1 MARRLLDADAGREAR
16 RQGLLLDRLATQ
28 FRRKIE
34 RELSAAMLG
43 VLSHIEKGG
52 AGELPQGFADKIE
65 AIYAQMVAASITAF
79 GGRILDQGKSAG
91 LILEA
96 KFDFG
101 QLMRRLALRYIGLEA
116 VRKRIRGVVETTRR
130 QIINAVQSGYRQG
143 STLPEIASSIRE
155 VVPAIASHRANV
167 IARTETH
174 GAANFGS
181 VESAK
186 ETGLPL
192 RKEWLAAKDDR
203 TRSIEARDPDQ
214 FGHLQ
219 ADGQK
224 VGMDEPFLI
233 PRLGGGVEP
242 LMYPGD
248 PSGSPASTVNCRCV
262 TGYIVDDGI

>member
-1 MARRLLDADAGREAR
+1 MARRLIDQNRRREVR
-16 RQGLLLDRLATQ
+16 RQNALLDRLAAQ
-28 FRRKIE
+28 FRGRIE
-34 RELSAAMLG
+34 RDLAAAMRDM
-43 VLSHIEKGG
+43 VDRW
-52 AGELPQGFADKIE
+52 ELTQTVDLPRGFTEQIE
-65 AIYAQMVAASITAF
+65 AAYAQMATASITAF

-91 LILEA
+91 LILET

-101 QLMRRLALRYIGLEA
+101 TLMRRLALRYIGLEA

-143 STLPEIASSIRE
+143 FTLPEIASSIRE
-155 VVPAIASHRANV
+155 VVPAIASYRANV

>member
-1 MARRLLDADAGREAR
+1 MARRLIDQNRRREVR
-16 RQGLLLDRLATQ
+16 RQKALLDRLATQ
-28 FRRKIE
+28 FRGRIE
-34 RELSAAMLG
+34 RDLSAAMRDM
-43 VLSHIEKGG
+43 VDRW
-52 AGELPQGFADKIE
+52 ELTHTVEMPRGFSEQIA
-65 AIYAQMVAASITAF
+65 ATYTQMATASITAF

-91 LILEA
+91 LILET

-101 QLMRRLALRYIGLEA
+101 QFMRDLALEYIRQE
-116 VRKRIRGVVETTRR
+116 VIRRRIQGVTETTRR
-130 QIINAVQSGYRQG
+130 QIVNAVDTGYRDG
-143 STLPEIASSIRE
+143 ATLPEVARSIRE
-155 VVPAIASHRANV
+155 VIPAIARYRADA

-174 GAANFGS
+174 GAANYGS
-181 VESAK
+181 VEAAK
-186 ETGLPL
+186 ETRLPL
-192 RKEWLAAKDDR
+192 RKEWLAAQDDR

-248 PSGSPASTVNCRCV
+248 PSASPGNVVNCRCV

>member
-1 MARRLLDADAGREAR
+1 MARRLIDQNRRREVR
-16 RQGLLLDRLATQ
+16 RQNALLDRLSAQ
-28 FRRKIE
+28 FQGRIE
-34 RELSAAMLG
+34 RDLTAAMRDM
-43 VLSHIEKGG
+43 VDRWEMTQTVD
-52 AGELPQGFADKIE
+52 LPRGFAEQIE
-65 AIYAQMVAASITAF
+65 ATYAQMATASITAF
-79 GGRILDQGKSAG
+79 GGRILNQGKSAG
-91 LILEA
+91 LILET

-101 QLMRRLALRYIGLEA
+101 TFMRDLALQYIRLES
-116 VRKRIRGVVETTRR
+116 VRRRIQGVTETTRR
-130 QIINAVQSGYRQG
+130 QIINAVDTGYRDG
-143 STLPEIASSIRE
+143 ATLPEVARNIRE
-155 VVPAIASHRANV
+155 VIPTLARYRADA

-181 VESAK
+181 VEAAK
-186 ETGLPL
+186 GTNLPL

-203 TRSIEARDPDQ
+203 TRSIESRDPDQ

-224 VGMDEPFLI
+224 VSMDEPFLI

-248 PSGSPASTVNCRCV
+248 PAGSPGNTINCRCV